1 MSQPFIARVQQ
12 LMAQRTDT
20 EIVKNAL
27 DVIHKYSIRSTSAS
41 VPLDD
46 MAWLAAFI
54 AKASEGAR
62 NEIMRRSTHL
72 NPDGSRVINITADDS
87 VKAADGAG

>member
-27 DVIHKYSIRSTSAS
+27 DVIQRHALRAS
-41 VPLDD
+41 NGNVPLDD

-54 AKASEGAR
+54 AKASTGAKE
-62 NEIMRRSTHL
+62 EIMRRSMQQ
-72 NPDGSRVINITADDS
+72 NEDGSRVITIVADD
-87 VKAADGAG
+87 AATTADGAG